1 MCVDRAQRSVGARL
15 DLPSAYDKGMAD
27 MVGEV
32 RTELERRLRDE
43 HAHGRMA
50 SAATIAIREYGA
62 EVLGFLVAVLRSNED
77 AAEVFAQFC
86 EDLWS
91 GLPRFRWDSSLR
103 TWAYTLAR
111 HAACA
116 FRRDPHRRRR
126 VGLSEHPEVAE
137 LEAHVRTA
145 TVTWLCSD
153 VKHRVQRLRE
163 SLEPEDQT
171 LLILR
176 VDRQMS
182 WNDVAMVMRG
192 ENERSD
198 EDVSRR
204 AAVLRKR
211 FERVKERLRALATS

>member
-1 MCVDRAQRSVGARL
+1 
-15 DLPSAYDKGMAD
+15 
-27 MVGEV
+27 MVGEA
-32 RTELERRLRDE
+32 RAELERGLREE
-43 HAHGRMA
+43 HEAGRIA
-50 SAATIAIREYGA
+50 SAATLAIREYGP

-86 EDLWS
+86 EDLWA

-111 HAACA
+111 HAAYA

-137 LEAHVRTA
+137 LEMQARTA
-145 TVTWLCSD
+145 TATWLRSD
-153 VKHRVQRLRE
+153 VKNRVSRLRA
-163 SLEPEDQT
+163 SLEPDDQA

-182 WNDVAMVMRG
+182 WNDVALVMGG
-192 ENERSD
+192 ED
-198 EDVSRR
+198 DLSRR
-204 AAVLRKR
+204 ATALRKR
-211 FERVKERLRALATS
+211 FERVKDRLRALAITSGALRHGEAGHAREATRPPPAVLGPS